1 MFVSRLSLWYT
12 GHKIRGAMIGRI
24 TGTVTE
30 KLPNALLVGAGA
42 VEYEIFVPV
51 EDWGGAKVGSE
62 GRFYI
67 YEQIREDAHNLFG
80 FAQLAAREL
89 FVELLGVSGVGPKVA
104 LAVLSAASLDRLRQ
118 AIASGDS
125 DLLKGVAGVGKKTA
139 ERIIIEL
146 RGKLKEDELLGT
158 AAAGDSA
165 YQALIGLGYTPA
177 VAAEAVAKIPK
188 DVTDESERIKKAL
201 QVAK

>member
-1 MFVSRLSLWYT
+1 
-12 GHKIRGAMIGRI
+12 MIGRI

-30 KLPNALLVGAGA
+30 KLSNSLLVGGGSL
-42 VEYEIFVPV
+42 EYEIFVAV
-51 EDWGGAKVGSE
+51 DDWGAAKVGRE
-62 GRFYI
+62 GQFYI

-80 FAQLAAREL
+80 FSELKAKEL

-104 LAVLSAASLDRLRQ
+104 LAVLSAASYDRLKQ

-146 RGKLKEDELLGT
+146 RGKLKEDELLGPG
-158 AAAGDSA
+158 AVGDSA
-165 YQALIGLGYTPA
+165 YQALVGLGYAPA
-177 VAAEAVAKIPK
+177 VAAQAVAQIPK
-188 DVTDESERIKKAL
+188 DVTDEQERIKRAL